1 MTLPKKMI
9 VRDMTVNEISTVDVP
24 AVKGA
29 TAVILKSA
37 SVAIRKNAAEIAA
50 GQAEP
55 LYKAADYADAIMVRA
70 GEIAQQTGV
79 SVSKALLDHSG
90 TDPVIIELA
99 KGERAAEMA
108 AMRSKQSAVFEKS
121 AQWT

>member
-1 MTLPKKMI
+1 MKKMI
-9 VRDMTVNEISTVDVP
+9 IRDMTVNEISSVDIP
-24 AVKGA
+24 AIKGA
-29 TAVILKSA
+29 TAVILKSS

-55 LYKAADYADAIMVRA
+55 LYKAPDYADAIMVRA
-70 GEIAQQTGV
+70 GEIAAQTGTT
-79 SVSKALLDHSG
+79 VSKALLDHSG

-108 AMRSKQSAVFEKS
+108 AMRSRQSAVFEKS
-121 AQWT
+121 AQWS

>member
-1 MTLPKKMI
+1 MKKMI
-9 VRDMTVNEISTVDVP
+9 IRDMTVNEISTVDVP

-29 TAVILKSA
+29 TAVILKSFTA
-37 SVAIRKNAAEIAA
+37 ALRKNAAEVAA
-50 GQAEP
+50 GEAEP
-55 LYKAADYADAIMVRA
+55 QYKAAEYADALIVRA
-70 GEIAQQTGV
+70 GEIALEKGCTPG
-79 SVSKALLDHSG
+79 KALLDHSG

-121 AQWT
+121 AQWS

>member
-29 TAVILKSA
+29 TAVILKGG

-90 TDPVIIELA
+90 IDPVMIELA

-121 AQWT
+121 AQWS

>member
-1 MTLPKKMI
+1 MKKMI
-9 VRDMTVNEISTVDVP
+9 IRDMTVTEVSSVDVP

-29 TAVILKSA
+29 TAVIMKSS
-37 SVAIRKNAAEIAA
+37 SVAIRKNAADIVA
-50 GQAEP
+50 GEAEP
-55 LYKAADYADAIMVRA
+55 LYKAAEYADAIMVRA

-79 SVSKALLDHSG
+79 TVSKALLDHSG

-108 AMRSKQSAVFEKS
+108 AMRSKQSAVFGKS
-121 AQWT
+121 EQWN